1 MSKQHRVNLS
11 LLEKEYQIACPPEEQ
26 AALITAAKE
35 VERRMRTTRLQQG
48 VVGAERIAVVVAL
61 NLCYELQQLQAQM
74 AASSPVGP
82 DNAALQ
88 SLLEKV
94 QAALNEPQP

>member
-61 NLCYELQQLQAQM
+61 NLCYELQQLQAQGGQN
-74 AASSPVGP
+74 SPTVP
-82 DNAALQ
+82 DTAALQ
-88 SLLEKV
+88 QILEKV
-94 QAALNEPQP
+94 QAALDEP